1 MPTATQETDIDEG
14 TETRV
19 YHVAG
24 MTCSACSARV
34 EKILSQVPG
43 VAAAHVNL
51 ALEKATLAVTPGLE
65 EDALS
70 GPVAGAGYRL
80 EPVRDDGSEPDG
92 DPGRARADRI
102 AMAVAISMTVPFLLQ
117 MLAGLLRGWTG
128 WIGWAGLGDYA
139 DWHMPV
145 YAEAALAS
153 VLQIGIGAR
162 YYRSAFHALRGG
174 GANMDVLVALGTTS
188 AYAYSWYLVASL
200 GPGAAGQLY
209 FEASAIIITLV
220 LVGKHIESRARRSA
234 GRAIRELLAIR
245 PVTAQVRTSD
255 GAERETPVHALK
267 AGDVI
272 ICRPGERV
280 AVDGV
285 VLRGEAEVDEA
296 LITGESVPA
305 AKGPADA
312 VIAGSMNV
320 NGFMEIEA
328 RAVGGDSTLGR
339 VIRLVENAQAAKPAI
354 QRLVDRISAVFVP
367 VVIGLAM
374 IAFAAWILAGADME
388 TALINAVSVLVIAC
402 PCALG
407 LATPTAIVAGAGA
420 AARAGILVKDI
431 ESLERARGLTHII
444 FDKTGTLTEGRP
456 VLASIVPLAGR
467 GEDGP
472 LGIAAALQRG
482 SEHPFARA
490 FQLAAADRG
499 MPHAGVERFRSL
511 VARGVEGEVDGTTYL
526 LGNRR
531 LFQEACRDTPP
542 PDAPDS
548 GGATSVWLA
557 ARGDSGCEYLAR
569 FDLVDALRSD
579 AAAVVERLKRMGIR
593 TLLVSGDAEPVVERI
608 GRAAGIDESHG
619 AATPEDKERI
629 VGQLTESGAKVCMVG
644 DGINDAPALARAT
657 VGIAMG
663 SGTDVAME
671 TAAITLMRPEPVL
684 VAGAVDVSRRT
695 IRKIKQNLFW
705 AFVYNVIGIPLA
717 AAGYLF
723 PAFAAAMM
731 AFSSISVVLNSLTL
745 RAWRPDGLGASR
757 YDPADR
763 PLRRG

>member
-1 MPTATQETDIDEG
+1 MSTSRQETGFHVE
-14 TETRV
+14 TETRT
-19 YHVAG
+19 YHVEG

-34 EKILSQVPG
+34 EKILSRVPG

-51 ALEKATLAVTPGLE
+51 ALEKATLAVNPGLV
-65 EDALS
+65 EDDLT

-80 EPVRDDGSEPDG
+80 VPVRDDRYEPDA
-92 DPGRARADRI
+92 DHGRSRADRV
-102 AMAVAISMTVPFLLQ
+102 ALAVSIFVTIPFLLQ

-128 WIGWAGLGDYA
+128 IGWAGIGWADYADYADYA

-145 YAEAALAS
+145 YAEAMLAT

-162 YYRSAFHALRGG
+162 YYRSAYHALRGG

-188 AYAYSWYLVASL
+188 AYAYSWYLVATLASD
-200 GPGAAGQLY
+200 AAGQLY

-245 PVTAQVRTSD
+245 PVTAQTRTAD
-255 GAERETPVHALK
+255 GDERETPVHALK

-272 ICRPGERV
+272 ICRPGDRV
-280 AVDGV
+280 AADGV

-305 AKGPADA
+305 PKGPADS
-312 VIAGSMNV
+312 VIAGSMNI

-328 RAVGGDSTLGR
+328 RAVGGDSMLGR

-354 QRLVDRISAVFVP
+354 QRMVDRISGIFVP
-367 VVIGLAM
+367 VVIGLAV
-374 IAFAAWILAGADME
+374 IAFAAWVLVGADVE

-431 ESLERARGLTHII
+431 ESLEQAHGLTHIV
-444 FDKTGTLTEGRP
+444 FDKTGTLTEGKP
-456 VLASIVPLAGR
+456 VLASIVPLAGH
-467 GEDGP
+467 GEDEL
-472 LGIAAALQRG
+472 LGIAAGLQRG
-482 SEHPFARA
+482 SEHPYARA
-490 FQLAAADRG
+490 FLLAAAERSL
-499 MPHAGVERFRSL
+499 PPAGVERFKSV
-511 VARGVEGEVDGTTYL
+511 VARGVEGEVDGSAYL

-531 LFQEACRDTPP
+531 LFGETCPDTPP
-542 PDAPDS
+542 PDAPQSD
-548 GGATSVWLA
+548 GATPVWLA

-579 AAAVVERLKRMGIR
+579 ATAVVEGLKRLGVR

-608 GRAAGIDESHG
+608 GRAAGIDEYYG
-619 AATPEDKERI
+619 GATPEDKERI
-629 VGQLTESGAKVCMVG
+629 VGRLTDSGAKVCMVG
-644 DGINDAPALARAT
+644 DGINDAPALARAD

-671 TAAITLMRPEPVL
+671 TAAITLMRPEPAL
-684 VAGAVDVSRRT
+684 VAGAIDVSRRT

-717 AAGYLF
+717 AAGFLI

-731 AFSSISVVLNSLTL
+731 AFSSVSVVLNSLTL
-745 RAWRPDGLGASR
+745 RAWRPDGRASSPR
-757 YDPADR
+757 
-763 PLRRG
+763 